1 VHAVRGGDVAM
12 TMVEGK
18 VLVEDGILKTADLS
32 AIIARIHDIAP
43 GHFAR
48 RAEFLAKNVGTT
60 VQWTQKSD

>member
-1 VHAVRGGDVAM
+1 M
-12 TMVEGK
+12 TMVDGQI
-18 VLVEDGILKTADLS
+18 LVEDGVLKTADLG

-48 RAEFLAKNVGTT
+48 RADFLAQNTGGT